1 LVTSGGT
8 WTKIGCARPGIGQAV
23 AIVFAQAGASI
34 AAFDVQDTSETV
46 ELAKKEGVEAKGWT
60 LDARN
65 EEAVSTAI
73 DQVEKDLGPIHVLV
87 NLAGIVGSRP
97 ILMENYKNIMNTME
111 INFGGVRISSNFQ

>member
-1 LVTSGGT
+1 M
-8 WTKIGCARPGIGQAV
+8 
-23 AIVFAQAGASI
+23 FAQAGAGI

-73 DQVEKDLGPIHVLV
+73 DQVEKDLGPIHILV

-111 INFGGVRISSNFQ
+111 INFGGVRISSNFE